1 MNLIKKN
8 ITSILKIYLT
18 NWSNQIAMV
27 KTIIIIFYLSQ
38 KLHKHVKD

>member
-1 MNLIKKN
+1 
-8 ITSILKIYLT
+8 
-18 NWSNQIAMV
+18 MV